1 MATAAEAQ
9 AKINTFLAVGPRQAD
24 GYHQLVTVY
33 HSLNIIEQVRLSRA
47 PDGVDC
53 LTFDGPI
60 DSTDLDTGSDNLVWR
75 AVDLVAATLTTS
87 RPPLHISVT
96 KNIPIQGGMAG
107 GSADAAAALRA
118 ANVELGA
125 GLSDVQLGALAV
137 RLGSDVPFVLAGGNA
152 IGTGRGER
160 LEPLAASPLWW
171 VMVFDTDGLSTP
183 VVYAKLDEMRA
194 ERGSGI
200 GGTPGEG
207 DGGEARLG
215 DGVRLMGEAMAAGDA
230 RSVATLMRNDLQQAA
245 LALAPRLADTLAAG
259 RAAGAL
265 AGIVSGSGPTVALL
279 VEGEDEA
286 RSVAARMR
294 ASGRNAS
301 VARGG

>member
-60 DSTDLDTGSDNLVWR
+60 DSTGLDTGSDNLVWR
-75 AVDLVAATLTTS
+75 AVDLVAATLTAS
-87 RPPLHISVT
+87 RPPLRISVT
-96 KNIPIQGGMAG
+96 KNVPIQGGMAG

-125 GLSDVQLGALAV
+125 GLSDVQLGALAA

-160 LEPLAASPLWW
+160 LEPLAVSPLWW
-171 VMVFDTDGLSTP
+171 VIVLHTAGLSTP
-183 VVYAKLDEMRA
+183 AVYAKLDEMRG
-194 ERGSGI
+194 ERGAGSERI
-200 GGTPGEG
+200 PGEG
-207 DGGEARLG
+207 EGGEAQLW
-215 DGVRLMGEAMAAGDA
+215 DGARLMGAAMAAGDA

-245 LALAPRLADTLAAG
+245 LALAPRLAETLAAG
-259 RAAGAL
+259 HDAGAL

-279 VEGEDEA
+279 AAGEAEA
-286 RSVAARMR
+286 RRIAETLR

-301 VARGG
+301 AVRGG